1 MERETDHRSVLQKLT
16 KSKLVILTVYAMF
29 LSFFYNL
36 PVVTYS
42 AVGNNELRLYD
53 LAGLVLVY
61 LYFANYNLVNAI
73 INFRS
78 SFKYLYNFL
87 LWCNFTI
94 LFTIGYSIYA
104 NKFFWA
110 FQSLLYLFHFWAF
123 FLGTVFLVIVI
134 QDSKQLTRLVTL
146 SLVCACITFF
156 IVILQN
162 FELVPFLWNES
173 YYNNYLGFLSG
184 TLGPNKIVL
193 GMTTLFVFAFAVGL
207 LNDKRVKINVVILIL
222 AIGLSVIV
230 LIMSG
235 SRTSYVGLA
244 VFAIYFS
251 VRETKSFIF
260 SGIALFIVIIG
271 VSYLNPDVLTK
282 ATDVYEGRVVN
293 KIKEPNEI
301 QEGNVDGLYEDLGA
315 GRETILFKYLDL
327 LTDELIFV
335 PFGKGFNNR
344 IDTLSSAHNIYLS
357 LIYEVGIVGMVLYCR
372 WLWSLMT
379 IKMNH
384 FPQLRMA
391 LKGLTLA
398 MIVTL
403 FFGEH
408 LYIYRPV
415 FGLLGLFLFVTTLLS
430 SPIFIM
436 PNENK

>member
-1 MERETDHRSVLQKLT
+1 
-16 KSKLVILTVYAMF
+16 
-29 LSFFYNL
+29 
-36 PVVTYS
+36 
-42 AVGNNELRLYD
+42 
-53 LAGLVLVY
+53 
-61 LYFANYNLVNAI
+61 
-73 INFRS
+73 
-78 SFKYLYNFL
+78 
-87 LWCNFTI
+87 
-94 LFTIGYSIYA
+94 
-104 NKFFWA
+104 
-110 FQSLLYLFHFWAF
+110 
-123 FLGTVFLVIVI
+123 
-134 QDSKQLTRLVTL
+134 LVTW
-146 SLVCACITFF
+146 SLICASITFF

-162 FELVPFLWNES
+162 FEIVPFLWNQS
-173 YYNNYLGFLSG
+173 YYNNYIGFLSG

-193 GMTTLFVFAFAVGL
+193 GMTTLFVFALAMGL
-207 LNDKRVKINVVILIL
+207 MNDKRVKINVVVLLL
-222 AIGLSVIV
+222 AIGLSAIV

-244 VFAIYFS
+244 VFAVYFS
-251 VRETKSFIF
+251 IRETKSFIF
-260 SGIALFIVIIG
+260 SGIALFIIVIA
-271 VSYLNPDVLTK
+271 VSYLNPDVLSK

-293 KIKEPNEI
+293 KIKNPNEV

-379 IKMNH
+379 IKMHH